1 MARTPRTGVRWWRWR
16 RNPLKR
22 RIDVVEAWL
31 LIVLWL
37 CAATAGLLAGL
48 AAGITSADFLER
60 QRAERQE
67 VSAVLLQDARPRGA
81 NRVGNAPVWITVRWT
96 GSDGSSHTGQARV
109 EPGLK
114 AGARITVWTDGKDR
128 LLTTQPL
135 SSSAAV
141 LQASATGVLAA
152 ACAIGVVVGGG
163 QAVHSVLNRRRLRQW
178 DKAWAGADA
187 RWGGKT
193 V

>member
-31 LIVLWL
+31 VLVMWL
-37 CAATAGLLAGL
+37 CATTGGLLAGL
-48 AAGITSADFLER
+48 AAGITSAEYLER
-60 QRAERQE
+60 QRTERQQ
-67 VSAVLLQDARPRGA
+67 VSAVLLEDAKPRTA
-81 NRVGNAPVWITVRWT
+81 NRVGRTPVWITVRWT
-96 GSDGSSHTGQARV
+96 GPDGTSHTGQTRV
-109 EPGLK
+109 EPGLE
-114 AGARITVWTDGKDR
+114 AGARIMVWTNGKDR
-128 LLTTQPL
+128 LTTRPL
-135 SSSAAV
+135 SSSAGV

-152 ACAIGVVVGGG
+152 ACAISVVVGGG
-163 QAVHSVLNRRRLRQW
+163 QAVHSLLNLRRLRQW
-178 DKAWAGADA
+178 DKAWAEADA